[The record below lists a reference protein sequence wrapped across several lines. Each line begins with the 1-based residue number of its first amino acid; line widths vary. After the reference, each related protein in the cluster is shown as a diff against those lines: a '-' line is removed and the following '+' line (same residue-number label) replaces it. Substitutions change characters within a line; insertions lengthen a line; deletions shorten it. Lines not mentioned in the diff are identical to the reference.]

1 MSHSVCVCACQSTI
15 VNTEY
20 ERRRKQQVGGQ
31 LDIEM
36 AAEGKVM
43 GRRGENNRR
52 WKGKDS
58 ISARQAA
65 TSKALVNTHITN
77 ITNSGHS

>member
-1 MSHSVCVCACQSTI
+1 
-15 VNTEY
+15 
-20 ERRRKQQVGGQ
+20 
-31 LDIEM
+31 M

-43 GRRGENNRR
+43 GRRGESNRR
-52 WKGKDS
+52 WKGKHS

-65 TSKALVNTHITN
+65 TSKALVNTHIKN